1 MNWVERIGE
10 QKTDGRAFISD
21 RPILGMT
28 WITNEGKF
36 KGFTKFKSKNQRRDF
51 RQILLIHRFLS
62 RRDDIFTNGY

>member
-10 QKTDGRAFISD
+10 QKTYGRAFISD

-36 KGFTKFKSKNQRRDF
+36 KGFTKFKSMN
-51 RQILLIHRFLS
+51 
-62 RRDDIFTNGY
+62 